1 MLLLGFGSSCGAD
14 SRLAVVGGMVAD
26 VAAVAAVGGMVADVA
41 AVAAVGGMVADVT
54 AVAAGA
60 VVEDAGPTSGA
71 GVAIVAAGF

>member
-41 AVAAVGGMVADVT
+41 S
-54 AVAAGA
+54 VAAGA

>member
-1 MLLLGFGSSCGAD
+1 MLLLGVGSSCGAD
-14 SRLAVVGGMVAD
+14 PRLAVVGGMVAD

-41 AVAAVGGMVADVT
+41 AVAA
-54 AVAAGA
+54 GA